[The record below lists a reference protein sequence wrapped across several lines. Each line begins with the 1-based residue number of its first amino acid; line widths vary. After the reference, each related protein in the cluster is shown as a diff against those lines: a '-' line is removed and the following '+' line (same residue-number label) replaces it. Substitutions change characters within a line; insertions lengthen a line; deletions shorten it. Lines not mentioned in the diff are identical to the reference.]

1 MLRGVGL
8 RGAESLL
15 RRRRGGQTR
24 RVRTLRAELRRGRQL
39 PTTPG
44 ARPSQRRGAF
54 LAELGARLVLLLAPG
69 TFHRTERSWRLS
81 EDQGSPSPALL
92 ARTSD
97 QNGAGRAP
105 TPRGERFH
113 PEHAAVQSDR
123 GHHGGDEREPEG
135 PGQREMGH
143 ADDEECRQHG
153 ATAWKPT
160 NDGGDGVARQDQR
173 QEPARHV
180 DEVFAAVSEVTE
192 AEHLRDEQRQRCRL
206 VARDGV
212 RGEERRGD
220 DPVGREQPARTVE
233 GPAAHR
239 LAATQREESG
249 HGAEERDAE
258 LALVEHED
266 VPGHGKVRHLEDVT
280 EDDEEQRDAAQP
292 VEADEAAATAG
303 VGRHHVGAS
312 AAVGSVAGTSAAA
325 AATAS
330 WRRIRRST
338 TIERKITT
346 QKYFSYSA
354 LMKVPDTAKPTKPAR
369 SPSPHPASSSASGEP

>member
-1 MLRGVGL
+1 MAPSGHAAASAMIMAASAHAAYPKSGSSHGTPASKTTSPARNRPDSAAAANV
-8 RGAESLL
+8 
-15 RRRRGGQTR
+15 RR
-24 RVRTLRAELRRGRQL
+24 LMP
-39 PTTPG
+39 PTK
-44 ARPSQRRGAF
+44 
-54 LAELGARLVLLLAPG
+54 ARLWRVKSAC
-69 TFHRTERSWRLS
+69 TRSPTRATLT
-81 EDQGSPSPALL
+81 
-92 ARTSD
+92 TSS
-97 QNGAGRAP
+97 
-105 TPRGERFH
+105 
-113 PEHAAVQSDR
+113 AAS
-123 GHHGGDEREPEG
+123 
-135 PGQREMGH
+135 
-143 ADDEECRQHG
+143 
-153 ATAWKPT
+153 T
-160 NDGGDGVARQDQR
+160 
-173 QEPARHV
+173 
-180 DEVFAAVSEVTE
+180 
-192 AEHLRDEQRQRCRL
+192 
-206 VARDGV
+206 
-212 RGEERRGD
+212 ERRGD

-233 GPAAHR
+233 RPAAHR

-330 WRRIRRST
+330 RRRIRRST

-354 LMKVPDTAKPTKPAR
+354 LMKVPATAKPTKPAR